1 MKIEL
6 YVDDKERS
14 PFRDWY
20 DNLDHT
26 LQMRVDVRLAR
37 ISALGNLGDHKN
49 LKDGVF
55 EFRFLMHSG
64 IRIYFGI
71 EDQNKIILLL
81 VGGSK
86 SSQVK
91 DIAKAKRFWK
101 KHKGA

>member
-1 MKIEL
+1 MIQ
-6 YVDDKERS
+6 S
-14 PFRDWY
+14 SIFRDWY

-26 LQMRVDVRLAR
+26 LRMRVEARLAR
-37 ISALGNLGDHKN
+37 ISAFGNLGDHKN

-55 EFRFLMHSG
+55 ELRFLMHSG
-64 IRIYFGI
+64 MRIYFGI
-71 EDQNKIILLL
+71 EEQNKIILLL

-91 DIAKAKRFWK
+91 DIAKAKRFWR